1 MHNTPEPAPF
11 AALDLG
17 SNSFH
22 LVIAR
27 KIEGQLQIL
36 HKEKHRVHLAAGLNA
51 QFELSEEA
59 IERAMLAFK
68 QLAQT
73 LQGFDATN
81 VQVVATYTLRNIRNI
96 KCFLAEAKKYFPF
109 NINVISGQEEAR
121 LIYQGVANYVHG
133 EDNRLVIDIGGG
145 STELVIGQHFET
157 KQLTSRDVGCS
168 NITKAF
174 FSSGKLSKSAFKK
187 AIIAARQELEPI
199 TPRYRKSGW
208 QQCYGT
214 SGTIK
219 ALLAIAQVQFDSDI
233 LTLEILEN
241 IKSLLIEQSSIELLD
256 IKGLNPERHTNIA
269 GGLAILIA
277 SFKELKIDKLSYCD
291 YALREGVLHEMFN
304 YDEFDLRVRTIVAL
318 GQHYNIDTVHADNVF
333 DTIKHLFQQCKKPW
347 GLKQKDLLLLQ
358 WAAQLHEVGL
368 AINSSA
374 IQKHSAYI
382 VLNSALPGFTQQQQ
396 NVLSALIR
404 FHRKK
409 IKVIDLENYN
419 ILNTEK
425 FAKLLSLFRLAVMVN
440 RTRQLTNISRPI
452 IEILETSALL
462 KFDEQHSEEQALLL
476 ADLDQEQK
484 YLAALN
490 INLNFEI
497 GSVFQN

>member
-1 MHNTPEPAPF
+1 MHNTLEPASF

-27 KIEGQLQIL
+27 KVEGRLQIL
-36 HKEKHRVHLAAGLNA
+36 HKEKHRVHLAAGLNEE
-51 QFELSEEA
+51 FELSDEA

-73 LQGFDATN
+73 LQGFDPAN
-81 VQVVATYTLRNIRNI
+81 VEVVATYTLRNIKNL
-96 KCFLAEAKKYFPF
+96 KQFLKQAQEYFPF
-109 NINVISGQEEAR
+109 SINVISGQEEAR

-145 STELVIGQHFET
+145 STELVIGQHFEAL
-157 KQLTSRDVGCS
+157 QLTSRDIGCA

-174 FSSGKLSKSAFKK
+174 FSSGKLSKGTFKK
-187 AIIAARQELEPI
+187 AEIAARQALEPI
-199 TPRYRKSGW
+199 SPRYRKTGW

-219 ALLAIAQVQFDSDI
+219 ALIGIAQAQFDSEH
-233 LTLEILEN
+233 LTLAILED
-241 IKSLLIEQSSIELLD
+241 IKALLISQGNIEQLD

-269 GGLAILIA
+269 GGLSIIIA
-277 SFKELKIDKLSYCD
+277 AFKELKIERLDYCD
-291 YALREGVLHEMFN
+291 YALREGVLHEMLN

-318 GQHYNIDTVHADNVF
+318 GQHYNIDTAHADNVF
-333 DTIKHLFQQCKKPW
+333 DTIKHLFSLCKKPW
-347 GLKQKDLLLLQ
+347 GLKQRDLLQLQ

-368 AINSSA
+368 SINSSG

-382 VLNSALPGFTQQQQ
+382 VMNTPLPGFTQQQQ
-396 NVLSALIR
+396 SVLSALIR

-409 IKVIDLENYN
+409 IKLPELDTFN
-419 ILNTEK
+419 ILCAET
-425 FAKLLSLFRLAVMVN
+425 FAKLLALFRLAVLVN
-440 RTRQLTNISRPI
+440 RTRQLTDLSRPS
-452 IEILETSALL
+452 LMV
-462 KFDEQHSEEQALLL
+462 DENQVTVQFEAQLPEEQALLC
-476 ADLDQEQK
+476 ADLEQEQV
-484 YLAALN
+484 YLEAIG
-490 INLNFEI
+490 INLQFVVGELE
-497 GSVFQN
+497 

>member
-1 MHNTPEPAPF
+1 MHNTPEPASF

-27 KIEGQLQIL
+27 KVEGRLQIL
-36 HKEKHRVHLAAGLNA
+36 HKEKHRVHLAAGLNEE
-51 QFELSEEA
+51 FELSDEA

-73 LQGFDATN
+73 LQGFDPAN
-81 VQVVATYTLRNIRNI
+81 VEVVATYTLRNIKNL
-96 KCFLAEAKKYFPF
+96 KQFLKQAQEYFPF

-145 STELVIGQHFET
+145 STELVIGQHFEAL
-157 KQLTSRDVGCS
+157 QLTSRDIGCA

-174 FSSGKLSKSAFKK
+174 FNSGKLSKGTFKK
-187 AIIAARQELEPI
+187 AEIAARQALEPI
-199 TPRYRKSGW
+199 SPRYRKTGW

-219 ALLAIAQVQFDSDI
+219 ALIGIAQAQFDSEH
-233 LTLEILEN
+233 LTLAILED
-241 IKSLLIEQSSIELLD
+241 IKALLISQGNIEQLG

-269 GGLAILIA
+269 GGLSIIIA
-277 SFKELKIDKLSYCD
+277 AFKELKIERLDYCD
-291 YALREGVLHEMFN
+291 YALREGVLHEMLN

-318 GQHYNIDTVHADNVF
+318 GQHYNIDTAHADNVF
-333 DTIKHLFQQCKKPW
+333 DTIKHLFSQCKKPW
-347 GLKQKDLLLLQ
+347 GLKQRDLLQLQ

-368 AINSSA
+368 SINSSG

-382 VLNSALPGFTQQQQ
+382 VMNTPLPGFTQQQQ
-396 NVLSALIR
+396 SVLSALIR

-409 IKVIDLENYN
+409 IKLPELDTFN
-419 ILNTEK
+419 ILCAET
-425 FAKLLSLFRLAVMVN
+425 FAKLLALFRLAVLVN
-440 RTRQLTNISRPI
+440 RTRQLTDLSRPSLMVDKNRVAVQF
-452 IEILETSALL
+452 EAQLP
-462 KFDEQHSEEQALLL
+462 EEQALLC
-476 ADLDQEQK
+476 ADLEQEQV
-484 YLAALN
+484 YLETIG
-490 INLNFEI
+490 INLQFVVGELE
-497 GSVFQN
+497 

>member
-1 MHNTPEPAPF
+1 MHNTPEPATF

-36 HKEKHRVHLAAGLNA
+36 HKEKHRVLLAAGLNEK
-51 QFELSEEA
+51 FELSTEA

-73 LQGFDATN
+73 LQGYDATN
-81 VQVVATYTLRNIRNI
+81 VQVVATYTLRNIKNI
-96 KCFLAEAKKYFPF
+96 KSFLSEAEKVFPF

-133 EDNRLVIDIGGG
+133 EENRLVIDIGGG
-145 STELVIGQHFET
+145 STELVIGEHFDA

-168 NITKAF
+168 NITKSY
-174 FSSGKLSKSAFKK
+174 FSSGKLTKGAFKK

-199 TPRYRKSGW
+199 TPRYRKTGW
-208 QQCYGT
+208 QKCYGT
-214 SGTIK
+214 SGTVK
-219 ALLAIAQVQFDSDI
+219 ALTSIAEAHFDTSS
-233 LTLEILEN
+233 LTLNLLEE
-241 IKSLLIEQSSIELLD
+241 IKSILIEQGSIEHLD
-256 IKGLNPERHTNIA
+256 ISGLNPERHTNIA

-277 SFKELKIDKLSYCD
+277 VFKELKITKLDYCD

-304 YDEFDLRVRTIVAL
+304 YEEFDLRVRTIVAI
-318 GQHYNIDTVHADNVF
+318 GQHYSIDMQHADNVF
-333 DTIKHLFQQCKKPW
+333 DTIKHLFQQCKKAW
-347 GLKQKDLLLLQ
+347 ALKRKDLLLLQ

-368 AINSSA
+368 AINSSG

-382 VLNSALPGFTQQQQ
+382 VLNSALPGFTQEQQKM
-396 NVLSALIR
+396 LSALIR

-409 IKVIDLENYN
+409 IKSLELENYD
-419 ILNTEK
+419 ILCMVK
-425 FAKLLSLFRLAVMVN
+425 FAQLLCLFRLAVIVN
-440 RTRQLTNISRPI
+440 RTRQLTDISRP
-452 IEILETSALL
+452 EIDIDDQLVHIR
-462 KFDEQHSEEQALLL
+462 FDEQNAEEQALLL
-476 ADLDQEQK
+476 ADIEQEQK
-484 YLAALN
+484 YLEALDVR
-490 INLNFEI
+490 LTFEI
-497 GSVFQN
+497 GMEA

>member
-1 MHNTPEPAPF
+1 MHNTPEPASF

-27 KIEGQLQIL
+27 KVEGRLQIL
-36 HKEKHRVHLAAGLNA
+36 HKEKHRVHLAAGLNEE
-51 QFELSEEA
+51 FELSDEA

-73 LQGFDATN
+73 LQGFDPAN
-81 VQVVATYTLRNIRNI
+81 VEVVATYTLRNIKNL
-96 KCFLAEAKKYFPF
+96 KQFLKQAQEYFPF
-109 NINVISGQEEAR
+109 NINVISGPEEAR

-145 STELVIGQHFET
+145 STELVIGQHFEAL
-157 KQLTSRDVGCS
+157 QLTSRDIGCA

-174 FSSGKLSKSAFKK
+174 FSSGKLSKGTFKK
-187 AIIAARQELEPI
+187 AEIAARQALEPI
-199 TPRYRKSGW
+199 SPRYRKTGW

-219 ALLAIAQVQFDSDI
+219 ALIGIAQAQFESEHLTLAILEDI
-233 LTLEILEN
+233 
-241 IKSLLIEQSSIELLD
+241 KALLISQGNIEQLD

-269 GGLAILIA
+269 GGLSIIIA
-277 SFKELKIDKLSYCD
+277 AFKELKIERLDYCD
-291 YALREGVLHEMFN
+291 YALREGVLHEMLN

-318 GQHYNIDTVHADNVF
+318 GQHYNIDTAHADNVF
-333 DTIKHLFQQCKKPW
+333 DTIKHLFSQCKKPW
-347 GLKQKDLLLLQ
+347 GLKQRDLLQLQ

-368 AINSSA
+368 SINSSG

-382 VLNSALPGFTQQQQ
+382 VMNTPLPGFTQQQQ
-396 NVLSALIR
+396 SVLSALIR

-409 IKVIDLENYN
+409 IKLLELDTFN
-419 ILNTEK
+419 ILCAET
-425 FAKLLSLFRLAVMVN
+425 FAKLLALFRLAVLVN
-440 RTRQLTNISRPI
+440 RTRQLTDLSRPS
-452 IEILETSALL
+452 LMV
-462 KFDEQHSEEQALLL
+462 DENRVTVQFEAQLPEEQALLC
-476 ADLDQEQK
+476 ADLEQEQV
-484 YLAALN
+484 YLETIG
-490 INLNFEI
+490 INLQFVVGELE
-497 GSVFQN
+497 